1 MESRPLV
8 WRPHVKTALRLAIA
22 VALCAGTV
30 TAQGKP
36 VLVVH
41 LFTVASDVTLP
52 YDMKLLQTQAVAEF
66 KVSLGKDFEVVNRGG
81 STRRQSP
88 FGRAR
93 S

>member
-1 MESRPLV
+1 M
-8 WRPHVKTALRLAIA
+8 KTALRLAIA